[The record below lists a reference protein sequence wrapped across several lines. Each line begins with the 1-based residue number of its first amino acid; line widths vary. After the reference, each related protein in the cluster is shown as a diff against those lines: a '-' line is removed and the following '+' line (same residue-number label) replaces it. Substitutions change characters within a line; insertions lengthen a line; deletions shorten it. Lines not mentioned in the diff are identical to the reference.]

1 MNRTWIDVKGRPC
14 NGCTKCCEGHLV
26 TNMNGIPIGPG
37 NPCKFV
43 KQGIGCRVHLAAPTD
58 PCKIFQCHWKEN
70 TEIPEWLKPSKVN
83 AIMMFRILDNFNYIR
98 IVKAG
103 IRQDPKIYEWAEEQS
118 KIGKNLIA
126 YDQVGELLI
135 YSQDKEFIK
144 LAREKLK

>member
-37 NPCKFV
+37 SPCKFNQKDV
-43 KQGIGCRVHLAAPTD
+43 GCTVHLARPYD
-58 PCKIFQCHWKEN
+58 PCKMFQCHWKEN
-70 TEIPEWLKPSKVN
+70 TNIPEWLKPNKVN
-83 AIMMFRILDNFNYIR
+83 AIILIKQLEDFLYLR

-103 IRQDPKIYEWAEEQS
+103 ARQDPKIYEWAEEQS
-118 KIGKNLIA
+118 QVGKNLIA
-126 YDQVGELLI
+126 YDQAGELLV
-135 YSQDKEFIK
+135 YSKDKEFIK